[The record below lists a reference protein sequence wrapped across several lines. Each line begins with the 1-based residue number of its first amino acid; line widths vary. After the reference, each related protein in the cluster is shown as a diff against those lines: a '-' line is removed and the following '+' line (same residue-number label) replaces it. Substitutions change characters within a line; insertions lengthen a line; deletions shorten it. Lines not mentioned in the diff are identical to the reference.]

1 MPKAAEVRRQLTAL
15 DAAIELMG
23 SAQLLHELPD
33 NRSEDCEKDNR
44 DDDTEDEG
52 RHAPFYHG
60 GEIRHACE

>member
-1 MPKAAEVRRQLTAL
+1 
-15 DAAIELMG
+15 MG

-44 DDDTEDEG
+44 DEDTENEG

-60 GEIRHACE
+60 GDRITVQFQGEPHTLVYRLGTGI